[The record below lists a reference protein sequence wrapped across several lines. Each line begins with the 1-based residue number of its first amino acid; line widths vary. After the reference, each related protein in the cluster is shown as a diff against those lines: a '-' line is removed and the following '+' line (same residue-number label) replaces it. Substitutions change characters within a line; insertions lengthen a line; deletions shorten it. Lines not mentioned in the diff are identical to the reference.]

1 MATTPLVTRLS
12 VIPFKRLPFIC
23 PPCLAVL
30 HHYLILENRPMQSKK
45 KKRRHTHP
53 QVINPHAAGI
63 DCGASAHYVAV
74 PPSMSEEPVRRF
86 SSFTHDLHALA
97 DWLTECGVET
107 VAMESTGV
115 YWVALYDLLEA
126 RGFEVVLVNARA
138 VKHVPGRK
146 SDVADCQ
153 WLQQLHSFGLLRG
166 SFRPSADIVRLRTYL
181 RHREKLVRLAGDQV
195 RRMQKSLVEMNLHL
209 HNVISDITGV
219 TGLAIVRDIVA
230 GDTDPRH
237 LARHRDRRC
246 RASHAE
252 IEAALTGH
260 YRPEHVFVLGQHLS
274 LFDAVQS
281 QLHACDEAME
291 ALLNE
296 LAVALDTP
304 SQPLGPPRTRFRAQQ
319 NIPRFEIRPVL
330 HRLTGGAD
338 LTQIHAIAPYTAL
351 CLIGEI
357 GTDMSRWPTEKHFT
371 SWLAVSPN
379 NKISG
384 DRILSST
391 TRRSANRA
399 SALLRMAAVNVGR
412 MDTALGAHYRRLA
425 FRVGKAKA
433 VTATARKLA
442 VLIYRVLK
450 GDFAYHDPGADAYDD
465 QHRQRTLRTLDA
477 LKS

>member
-1 MATTPLVTRLS
+1 
-12 VIPFKRLPFIC
+12 
-23 PPCLAVL
+23 
-30 HHYLILENRPMQSKK
+30 MQSKK

-252 IEAALTGH
+252 IEASLTGH
-260 YRPEHVFVLGQHLS
+260 YRPEPVFVLSQHLS

-357 GTDMSRWPTEKHFT
+357 GTDMSRWPTEQQDLRRPYPQLHDSPLGQPSQRFT
-371 SWLAVSPN
+371 AH
-379 NKISG
+379 G
-384 DRILSST
+384 
-391 TRRSANRA
+391 
-399 SALLRMAAVNVGR
+399 GR
-412 MDTALGAHYRRLA
+412 
-425 FRVGKAKA
+425 
-433 VTATARKLA
+433 
-442 VLIYRVLK
+442 
-450 GDFAYHDPGADAYDD
+450 
-465 QHRQRTLRTLDA
+465 
-477 LKS
+477 

>member
-1 MATTPLVTRLS
+1 
-12 VIPFKRLPFIC
+12 
-23 PPCLAVL
+23 
-30 HHYLILENRPMQSKK
+30 MQSKK

-146 SDVADCQ
+146 SDVADYQ

-252 IEAALTGH
+252 IEASLTGH

-281 QLHACDEAME
+281 QLHACDEAMD

-304 SQPLGPPRTRFRAQQ
+304 SQPLGPAF
-319 NIPRFEIRPVL
+319 
-330 HRLTGGAD
+330 
-338 LTQIHAIAPYTAL
+338 AL
-351 CLIGEI
+351 
-357 GTDMSRWPTEKHFT
+357 SRI
-371 SWLAVSPN
+371 SPG
-379 NKISG
+379 S
-384 DRILSST
+384 
-391 TRRSANRA
+391 RSAPSSIDSPAEPTSPRSMPSPPTPRCA
-399 SALLRMAAVNVGR
+399 SSA
-412 MDTALGAHYRRLA
+412 RLA
-425 FRVGKAKA
+425 P
-433 VTATARKLA
+433 T
-442 VLIYRVLK
+442 
-450 GDFAYHDPGADAYDD
+450 
-465 QHRQRTLRTLDA
+465 
-477 LKS
+477 